1 MILAAETGL
10 KTATLDVK
18 GMKCAGCVSAVE
30 RQLSQNQG
38 VKSAQVNL
46 ITEIAV
52 IEYQPDAIA
61 PEQLAAKLTAIG
73 FPTQPRSSST
83 PLSQQNQRLQNQQK
97 ERQQQLYRLAIAC
110 CLLVFSLIGHLHHI
124 GGPEI
129 PILQSIAFH
138 WTLATLAILFPGRD
152 IFIDGWRG
160 LRHGMPNMNTLV
172 SLGTGSA
179 YIASCLALIFP
190 NLGLECFFDEPVMLL
205 GFILLGRTLE
215 AHSRHRAAA
224 DLEALTSLQPA
235 VAHLIG
241 STDDR
246 VGVAI
251 PVEQLRVGEWVRV
264 LPGEKIPV
272 DGEII
277 QGRTTVDEALLTG
290 ESLPVVKEMG
300 DLVIAGSFNLSG
312 AIAVQ
317 TRQVGTDT
325 TLAKI
330 IAAVESAQTRK
341 APVQK
346 IADRVAG
353 YFAYGVMIIAL
364 IVLLFWYFW
373 GTRLFPEVLGSTTG
387 HHEMIQP
394 TSPLLL
400 SLKLAI
406 SVLVVACPCALGLA
420 TPTALLVGTSLA
432 AERGILIKG
441 GDVLETVSQLQTV
454 VFDKT
459 GTLSQGHPEI
469 TDCLSFSILNS
480 LEIQQLAAVV
490 ESGTNH
496 PLAQAIL
503 DAVTPPTNLTGEDF
517 QTVAGLGVSA
527 RVQGSK
533 IVLGNRQWLAQNG
546 IKIDETIPS
555 IQELLQ
561 AGKTVIY
568 LGMEEQLLGAIA
580 FQDRLRPDAQTTVN
594 QLQKLGLE
602 VILLSGDRQE
612 VVTAIANSLGISQFY
627 AEVAPTEKS
636 ALIADLQTKEGK
648 IVAMVGDGINDAPAL
663 GQANIGIALAG
674 GTEVAMETAGIVL
687 ISDRLEDVVQSLH
700 LSLATWQKI
709 RQNLFWALG
718 YNTFAIPIAG
728 GLLLPRWG
736 LAFSPALAAALMAF
750 SSVMVVSNSLLLR
763 RQFPP
768 LTSTQEENR

>member
-1 MILAAETGL
+1 MTLAAETGL

-61 PEQLAAKLTAIG
+61 PEKLAEKLTAIG
-73 FPTQPRSSST
+73 FPTQPRSAST
-83 PLSQQNQRLQNQQK
+83 PLSQQNQRLENQQK
-97 ERQQQLYRLAIAC
+97 EKQQQLYRLAIASL
-110 CLLVFSLIGHLHHI
+110 LLVFSLIGHLHHI

-129 PILQSIAFH
+129 PVFQSIAFH
-138 WTLATLAILFPGRD
+138 WSLATLAILFPGRD
-152 IFIDGWRG
+152 IFVDGWRG
-160 LRHGMPNMNTLV
+160 LRHGMPNMNSLV

-215 AHSRHRAAA
+215 ARSRHRAAS

-235 VAHLIG
+235 VAHVIG

-246 VGVAI
+246 TGIAI
-251 PVEQLRVGEWVRV
+251 PVEQVRVGEWVRV
-264 LPGEKIPV
+264 LPGEKIPI

-277 QGRTTVDEALLTG
+277 HGRTTVDEALLTG
-290 ESLPVVKEMG
+290 ESLPVVKEGG
-300 DLVIAGSFNLSG
+300 DGVIAGSLNLSG
-312 AIAVQ
+312 AIAVE
-317 TRQVGTDT
+317 TRQVGADT

-346 IADRVAG
+346 LADTVAG
-353 YFAYGVMIIAL
+353 YFAYGVMTIAL

-387 HHEMIQP
+387 HHEMINP
-394 TSPLLL
+394 TSTLLL

-420 TPTALLVGTSLA
+420 TPTALLVGTSLS

-441 GDVLETVSQLQTV
+441 GDVLETVSRLQTV

-459 GTLSQGHPEI
+459 GTLTQGHPEI
-469 TDCLSFSILNS
+469 TDCLSFSELNCQ
-480 LEIQQLAAVV
+480 EIQQLAAVL

-496 PLAQAIL
+496 PLAKAIL
-503 DAVTPPTNLTGEDF
+503 DAVTPDNVTAEDF
-517 QTVAGLGVSA
+517 QTIAGLGVSA
-527 RVQGSK
+527 RVHGSK
-533 IVLGNRQWLAQNG
+533 IVLGNGQWLAQNG
-546 IKIDETIPS
+546 IIIDETRVD
-555 IQELLQ
+555 IQGLLQ

-568 LGMEEQLLGAIA
+568 LGQEQKLLGAIA
-580 FQDRLRPDAQTTVN
+580 FQDQLRPDAQTTVN
-594 QLQKLGLE
+594 QLQQLGLE
-602 VILLSGDRQE
+602 VILLSGDRSE
-612 VVTAIANSLGISQFY
+612 VVTAIANSLEISQFY
-627 AEVAPTEKS
+627 AQVAPSEKL
-636 ALIADLQTKEGK
+636 AIIADLQSKQGK

-663 GQANIGIALAG
+663 AQANIGIALAG

-709 RQNLFWALG
+709 QQNLFWALG
-718 YNTFAIPIAG
+718 YNTLAIPIAG

-763 RQFPP
+763 RQFPKDK
-768 LTSTQEENR
+768 N

>member
-1 MILAAETGL
+1 MTLAAETEL

-30 RQLSQNQG
+30 RQLSQNEG
-38 VKSAQVNL
+38 VRSAQVNL

-61 PEQLAAKLTAIG
+61 PEKLAAKLTAIG
-73 FPTQPRSSST
+73 FPTQPRTASS
-83 PLSQQNQRLQNQQK
+83 PLFQQNQRQENQQK
-97 ERQQQLYRLAIAC
+97 EQQQQLYRLAIAS

-129 PILQSIAFH
+129 PIFQSIAFH

-152 IFIDGWRG
+152 IFVDGWRG
-160 LRHGMPNMNTLV
+160 LRHGMPNMNSLV

-215 AHSRHRAAA
+215 ARSRHRAAS

-235 VAHLIG
+235 VAHVIG

-246 VGVAI
+246 VGIAI
-251 PVEQLRVGEWVRV
+251 PVEQVRVGEWVRV

-277 QGRTTVDEALLTG
+277 HGRTTVDEALLTG
-290 ESLPVVKEMG
+290 ESLPVVKEVE
-300 DLVIAGSFNLSG
+300 DAVIAGSFNLSG

-346 IADRVAG
+346 LADTVAG
-353 YFAYGVMIIAL
+353 YFAYGVMTIAFT
-364 IVLLFWYFW
+364 ILLFWYFW
-373 GTRLFPEVLGSTTG
+373 GTRLFPEVLGVATG
-387 HHEMIQP
+387 HHEMMQP

-441 GDVLETVSQLQTV
+441 GDVLETVSRLQTV

-459 GTLSQGHPEI
+459 GTLTQGYPEI
-469 TDCLSFSILNS
+469 TDYLSFSALNPQEIL
-480 LEIQQLAAVV
+480 QLAAVV

-496 PLAQAIL
+496 PLARAIL
-503 DAVTPPTNLTGEDF
+503 DAVTPSEMTGEDF

-533 IVLGNRQWLAQNG
+533 IVLGNGQWLAQNG
-546 IKIDETIPS
+546 IKIDETTPS

-568 LGMEEQLLGAIA
+568 LGKEEQLLGAIA
-580 FQDRLRPDAQTTVN
+580 FQDQLRPDAESTVN
-594 QLQKLGLE
+594 QLKNLGLE
-602 VILLSGDRQE
+602 VILLSGDRPE
-612 VVTAIANSLGISQFY
+612 VVTAIANNLGISQFY
-627 AEVAPTEKS
+627 AQVAPAAKS
-636 ALIADLQTKEGK
+636 ALIADLQTKESK

-663 GQANIGIALAG
+663 AQANIGIALAG
-674 GTEVAMETAGIVL
+674 GTEVAIETAGIVL

-700 LSLATWQKI
+700 LSLATWRKI
-709 RQNLFWALG
+709 QQNLFWALG

-736 LAFSPALAAALMAF
+736 IAFSPALAGALMAF

-763 RQFPP
+763 RQFPK
-768 LTSTQEENR
+768 TKTTRKDKN